1 MDNNTTRPLAA
12 FRRRTLL
19 ACLGTALVAP
29 GLAHAQDQDSAQP
42 SAASPVAAQMY
53 TLRDVG
59 SLEAQFAA
67 VERAGIASVE
77 LVGDQGVEADELNAL
92 LAEHDLSVGSSHV
105 PLDDLRDDL
114 DDVVA
119 FHRAI
124 GNDTLVIPYLA
135 EDARPDSADGWRAL
149 GEEIGGLAARL
160 AEDDLRLAYHNH
172 DFEMQTF
179 DGRTALELL
188 MEAAGPEVLGEV
200 DLAWVARGGQ
210 DPADYL
216 ERFDDRLF
224 AVHAK
229 DNAPAGTAEDQR
241 GFAIVGQGVLDWDAI
256 LPAAREAGVEVYVIE
271 HDQPRDAQAVLT
283 EGHRFLGE
291 ALSTLPAE

>member
-1 MDNNTTRPLAA
+1 MNNNTTRPLAA
-12 FRRRTLL
+12 FRRRALL
-19 ACLGTALVAP
+19 ACLGIALAAP
-29 GLAHAQDQDSAQP
+29 GLVQAQDQDQ
-42 SAASPVAAQMY
+42 AASPVAAQMY
-53 TLRDVG
+53 TLRDFG
-59 SLEAQFAA
+59 LLEEQFAA
-67 VERAGIASVE
+67 VERAGIDSVE
-77 LVGDQGVEADELNAL
+77 LVGDQGIEADEMNAL
-92 LAEHDLSVGSSHV
+92 LARHDLQVISSHV
-105 PLDDLRDDL
+105 PLDDLRKDL

-119 FHRAI
+119 FHQAI

-135 EDARPDSADGWRAL
+135 EEARPDSAAGWRAL
-149 GEEIGGLAARL
+149 GEEIGGLAERL

-179 DGRTALELL
+179 DGRTALEIL

-216 ERFDDRLF
+216 EHFDGRLF

-229 DNAPAGTAEDQR
+229 DNAPTGTAEDER

-271 HDQPRDAQAVLT
+271 HDQPKDAQAVLI
-283 EGHRFLGE
+283 EGNRFLSE
-291 ALSTLPAE
+291 ALSAIAAE